1 MNLKHMAYLL
11 KYDLMH
17 EMSPDVRTM
26 NYNSITLFMKECL
39 YREFRP
45 HAYP

>member
-1 MNLKHMAYLL
+1 MTYLL

-17 EMSPDVRTM
+17 ERSQDVNTM
-26 NYNSITLFMKECL
+26 NYNSITLFRNECL